1 MIKFGFLPFGDRLQ
15 WRISEDSRAS
25 IDFGERVKLLLYSKK
40 SKPNPVHGH
49 VDNCFLATLEVVDVE
64 SDIISPSTSS
74 LISPWRH

>member
-25 IDFGERVKLLLYSKK
+25 IDFGERVKTSFILEKVQTQSC
-40 SKPNPVHGH
+40 GH
-49 VDNCFLATLEVVDVE
+49 VDNCFLATLEVVDVD
-64 SDIISPSTSS
+64 SDITSPSTSS